1 MSLSRTLDAPRCAP
15 PFAARLLLS
24 RLKHITHG
32 SLRLIAPDGSAHW
45 FGADGEMPEAE
56 LRLHDWA
63 ACRKLLLAG
72 DIGFAEAYRDGL
84 LDSPDLTALLR
95 LALRNEAALGSAA
108 AGSLPARTW
117 YWLKHKLRRNSKSGS
132 KRNIH
137 AHYDLGND
145 FYQLWL
151 DPSWTYSSAW
161 FDGHYDLPLALAQA
175 AKYQRICDVLGLKP
189 GMRVLEIGC
198 GWGGFAEHA
207 TRQGIAVHGVTI
219 SDAQLEFAQRRL
231 ADNDLARLEW
241 RDYRD
246 LTGQYDA
253 IVSIEMF
260 EAVGEAYW
268 QGYFR
273 KLRSLLKPGGKAL
286 VQSITIDE
294 RRFDSYRAGSDF
306 IQAFIFPGGMLPS
319 RNEFQRQARKAGL
332 DTHDRLDFGRD
343 YAETLRRWRMGFEHA
358 LDAVRKLGF
367 DDAFIRVWRLYLCY
381 CEAGF
386 DEDSIGV
393 SQFVLQ
399 EART

>member
-1 MSLSRTLDAPRCAP
+1 MSLSRTLDMPYTLP
-15 PFAARLLLS
+15 PFAGKILLS
-24 RLKHITHG
+24 RLSRLRHG
-32 SLRLIAPDGSAHW
+32 SLRLTTPDGAVHW
-45 FGADGEMPEAE
+45 FGTAGETPDAE
-56 LRLHDWA
+56 LHLYDWA

-84 LDSPDLTALLR
+84 LDSPDLVALLR
-95 LALRNEAALGSAA
+95 LAQRNEAALGSAA
-108 AGSLPARTW
+108 GGSLPARAW
-117 YWLKHKLRRNSKSGS
+117 YWLKHKLHRNSKTGS

-161 FDGHYDLPLALAQA
+161 FDGHYDLPLAQAQA
-175 AKYQRICDVLGLKP
+175 AKYQRICDVLGLRP

-207 TRQGIAVHGVTI
+207 ARQGIAVHGVTI
-219 SDAQLEFAQRRL
+219 SSAQLEFAQRRL
-231 ADNDLARLEW
+231 AHNALVRLEW
-241 RDYRD
+241 CDYRD
-246 LTGQYDA
+246 LYGQYDA

-268 QGYFR
+268 QGYFH
-273 KLRSLLKPGGKAL
+273 KVRSLLKPGGKAL
-286 VQSITIDE
+286 VQSITIADG
-294 RRFDSYRAGSDF
+294 RFEQYRAGSDF

-319 RNEFQRQARKAGL
+319 RSEFQHQATQAGL
-332 DTHDRLDFGRD
+332 DLHERLDFGRD
-343 YAETLRRWRMGFEHA
+343 YAETLRRWRLSFENA

-367 DDAFIRVWRLYLCY
+367 DDAFIRIWRLYLCY

-386 DEDSIGV
+386 DEDNIGV
-393 SQFVLQ
+393 SQFLLQ
-399 EART
+399 AAQP